1 MFASKLNALLEVASG
16 HFRAGCVDDAIE
28 FLEAAVEL
36 CEENPAF
43 ALKPIESLG
52 TNLQKVVAACVAN
65 ALSKRVSHARLT
77 ELLRRIEALH
87 RAMIH

>member
-43 ALKPIESLG
+43 ALKRIEGLG
-52 TNLQKVVAACVAN
+52 TNLQKVVEIRRF
-65 ALSKRVSHARLT
+65 SDPSRDMKLT
-77 ELLRRIEALH
+77 H
-87 RAMIH
+87 RSGC